1 MATTGDKNKLKFGV
15 RNVHVVKATD
25 TGTALTYE
33 GKSIPWRGAVELTLD
48 PNGDALEEYADDI
61 QYAKIENNQGYT
73 GKMTMEYLQPEID
86 ELIFGNKPGEDGVTI
101 ENADNKTSIVALMFE
116 FSGDQ
121 NHVRH
126 VLYNVGFS
134 RSSDGSATRSDKL
147 EAQKAEFE
155 FSAMPDPYNYNIK
168 AKVPEGATPYATWF
182 ETVYVP
188 SDEKPGEGGNE
199 PEEKVKVVKAKQG

>member
-1 MATTGDKNKLKFGV
+1 MVTAADKNKLKFGV
-15 RNVHVVKATD
+15 RNVHVIKATD

-33 GKSIPWRGAVELTLD
+33 GTPIPWRGAVELTLD

-86 ELIFGNKPGEDGVTI
+86 ELIFGNKPGEDGVTV

-126 VLYNVGFS
+126 ILYNVGFS
-134 RSSDGSATRSDKL
+134 RSSDGSSTRADKL
-147 EAQKAEFE
+147 ESQKSEFE

-168 AKVPEGATPYATWF
+168 AKVPEGAAPYATWF
-182 ETVYVP
+182 DKVYI
-188 SDEKPGEGGNE
+188 PGESGEGDGSGE
-199 PEEKVKVVKAKQG
+199 GAKVAKSKKVV

>member
-1 MATTGDKNKLKFGV
+1 MTVTDKNKLKFGV
-15 RNVHVVKATD
+15 RNVHVIKAVD
-25 TGTALTYE
+25 TGDKLTYE
-33 GKSIPWRGAVELTLD
+33 GKPTAWRGAVELTLD

-86 ELIFGNKPGEDGVTI
+86 EMIFGNKPQEDGVTV
-101 ENADNKTSIVALMFE
+101 ENADNKTVPVALMFE

-134 RSSDGSATRSDKL
+134 RSSDGSSTRSDKL

-155 FSAMPDPYNYNIK
+155 FAAMPDPYNYNIK
-168 AKVPEGATPYATWF
+168 AKVPEGAAPYASWF
-182 ETVYVP
+182 EKVYVP
-188 SDEKPGEGGNE
+188 DGKGASGAKI
-199 PEEKVKVVKAKQG
+199 VKASPAE